1 MNQQKKRKFSSTIC
15 DTSQRKKAKFDV
27 NKTDSFQHKKKKI
40 KKLKSSSESVV
51 VNVNTSK
58 QNIMKSEPNFEKQ
71 TGKKNTDY
79 KTKKRQWQSV
89 KDKRTRNKKKYSH
102 LETNQSSTSPV
113 CEKDIQFSQNVTSI
127 DKTIA
132 KLPQDS
138 SEYSSN
144 WKNLMQVCYCFMAD
158 HSS

>member
-27 NKTDSFQHKKKKI
+27 NKTDSSQHKKKKI
-40 KKLKSSSESVV
+40 KKEKSSSESVI

-58 QNIMKSEPNFEKQ
+58 QNVMKSEPNSENQ
-71 TGKKNTDY
+71 IGKKNTDY

-89 KDKRTRNKKKYSH
+89 KEKRKRNKKKYLH
-102 LETNQSSTSPV
+102 LKTNQGSTSSV
-113 CEKDIQFSQNVTSI
+113 CEKDIQLSKNVTSK
-127 DKTIA
+127 DKDIV
-132 KLPQDS
+132 KFPQDS

-144 WKNLMQVCYCFMAD
+144 WKNLMQVCYYLMAD